1 MKKKDIWKYLLK
13 TIGVF
18 LLFDY
23 SWVFQLI
30 PVFLFGLS
38 DKQIESG
45 SYGVMLSFFS
55 SCSMAIILYFIYRKD
70 LKIEFKNFKDNFSS
84 NVDKALKYWCYGI
97 IGMAV
102 SNFLIGLLFSNGQA
116 NNEESVQSMISAL
129 PWLMLI
135 NAGIVAP
142 FVEEIVFR
150 KSLKDVLSNKWF
162 FIGASGFLFGLAHVV
177 GNVDVW
183 SEWLFIIP
191 YGSLGC
197 AFAAAYQDTETVFTP
212 VLIHIAHNFILV
224 LISIF

>member
-1 MKKKDIWKYLLK
+1 MKKKDIFKYILK
-13 TIGVF
+13 AILVF

-23 SWVFQLI
+23 CWIFQLI
-30 PVFLFGLS
+30 PVFLFGLN

-45 SYGVMLSFFS
+45 SWTVILSFFS
-55 SCSMAIILYFIYRKD
+55 SCMMAVILYFLYRKD
-70 LKIEFKNFKDNFSS
+70 IKREFKKFKDKFSL

-116 NNEESVQSMISAL
+116 NNEESVQGMISAL
-129 PWLMLI
+129 PWLMLL
-135 NAGIVAP
+135 NAGVVAP
-142 FVEEIVFR
+142 FVEEMVFR
-150 KSLKDVLSNKWF
+150 KSLKDVFSNKWL
-162 FIGASGFLFGLAHVV
+162 FIGVSGLLFGLAHVV

-197 AFAAAYQDTETVFTP
+197 AFAASYYDTDTVFTP
-212 VLIHIAHNFILV
+212 VMIHIAHNFILV